1 MLILLGLQDITN
13 AFLIENND
21 DCDYLLMD
29 LLPNA
34 IDSDFINDYI
44 IGLQNSL
51 LQIEPTDLQ
60 GEQLSRFKTIYPA
73 YFLVKHYLLFK
84 ILDKNILLSKIRGW
98 KE

>member
-13 AFLIENND
+13 AFLIKNND
-21 DCDYLLMD
+21 DCDYLLID

-44 IGLQNSL
+44 IGVQNSL

-73 YFLVKHYLLFK
+73 YFLVKHYLLLK
-84 ILDKNILLSKIRGW
+84 ILDKNILLSKIKGW